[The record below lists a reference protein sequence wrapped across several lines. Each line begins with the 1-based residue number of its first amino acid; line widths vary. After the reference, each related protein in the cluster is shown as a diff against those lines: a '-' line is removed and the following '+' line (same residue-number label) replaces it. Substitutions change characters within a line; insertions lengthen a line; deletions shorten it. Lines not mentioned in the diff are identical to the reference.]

1 MFYVFWISLEIFT
14 IFLFSETLG
23 KESEAIIELEIPAFF
38 HFQINQGAELNLD
51 SPKPD
56 AGNVEVQENQG
67 ANSDRGLVGILR
79 LGGQYLYEILK
90 FAKKHVLI

>member
-1 MFYVFWISLEIFT
+1 MFF
-14 IFLFSETLG
+14 
-23 KESEAIIELEIPAFF
+23 ES
-38 HFQINQGAELNLD
+38 
-51 SPKPD
+51 D

-90 FAKKHVLI
+90 FLKKYILI